1 MKSHFFHIVII
12 FVLMLATHQAT
23 AVESKKQIT
32 YFQKV
37 VKTAKE
43 RLGKKAADN
52 QRVNNCKV
60 PITLPHYFSPVC
72 VFYYYS
78 LHINLRNPACLKQQ
92 LNFVDHLA
100 LHKKCHYCLLY

>member
-1 MKSHFFHIVII
+1 MKYYFFHIVII
-12 FVLMLATHQAT
+12 SVLLLSAQQAA

-32 YFQKV
+32 YFQKI

-60 PITLPHYFSPVC
+60 PIEKRGSKPRPDQCY
-72 VFYYYS
+72 
-78 LHINLRNPACLKQQ
+78 RDKR
-92 LNFVDHLA
+92 
-100 LHKKCHYCLLY
+100 